1 MSVLERTREF
11 GIIMALGLKP
21 VRLGGLVLL
30 ETALMAGLGLALG
43 VLLGGLLTLWVGQV
57 GFAYPG
63 MEEMAGKFNLA
74 GRMYP
79 QINGIT
85 LLLGPMTVFVACMVA
100 ALYPAA
106 RLHFMQPVQAMRSV

>member
-1 MSVLERTREF
+1 
-11 GIIMALGLKP
+11 
-21 VRLGGLVLL
+21 
-30 ETALMAGLGLALG
+30 MAGLGLALG

-63 MEEMAGKFNLA
+63 MEEMAGKFNLP

-79 QINGIT
+79 QLNGLT
-85 LLLGPMTVFVACMVA
+85 LLLGPTVVFIACMLA

-106 RLHFMQPVQAMRSV
+106 RLHFMQPVQAMRAV